1 LGWGGLLAS
10 ASASGVVACAIVAPL
25 DGLSGGNAGGRDAG
39 EADASAVTVSLG
51 EGGDDGDDLGPNATD
66 DAVGD
71 DTSQPVAPP
80 DAAQDAGG
88 ADACVPTPLAC
99 DGKAHACDGVI
110 DEGCPSALKI
120 GGPGAPQVLGGNAS
134 GGTPF
139 NDPCPAGQVLVG
151 LGGATGQWIDAVYGI
166 CGAVALKAAT
176 TSAPYTYGV
185 AISAGQTLPTRG
197 TVGSSDAMWRATC
210 PPDQAVVSVAGNSGT
225 AMDQV
230 VLSCAPLRITGSP
243 GSFAIHQGNATALAP
258 QGDTSGGSPFTP
270 VACPDPQVVGLVG
283 GSSGQWL
290 DSMSI
295 ACVMP
300 AIALVR

>member
-1 LGWGGLLAS
+1 LT
-10 ASASGVVACAIVAPL
+10 SASGVVACAIVAPL
-25 DGLSGGNAGGRDAG
+25 DGLSGGKAGGR
-39 EADASAVTVSLG
+39 EASDPDASVVTGSLS
-51 EGGDDGDDLGPNATD
+51 EGGDDGDDLGPSTTD
-66 DAVGD
+66 DAGGD
-71 DTSQPVAPP
+71 DTSEPVAPP
-80 DAAQDAGG
+80 DAAQGSGDDAAMSGG
-88 ADACVPTPLAC
+88 ADACVPTALAC

-110 DEGCPSALKI
+110 DEGCPSALTI
-120 GGPGAPQVLGGNAS
+120 GAPGASRVLGGNAS
-134 GGTPF
+134 GGTSF

-151 LGGATGQWIDAVYGI
+151 MGGATGQWIDAVYGI
-166 CGAVALKAAT
+166 CGAVALNAVT
-176 TSAPYTYGV
+176 TKAPYKYGV
-185 AISAGQTLPTRG
+185 AISTGQTLPTRG
-197 TVGSSDAMWRATC
+197 TVGSSDAMWQATC
-210 PPDQAVVSVAGNSGT
+210 PPDQAVVSVAGSSGI

-230 VLSCAPLRITGSP
+230 VLSCAPLLITGSP
-243 GSFAIHQGNATALAP
+243 RSFAIHQGNATALAP